1 MTKYTFDEKIYNN
14 YADAEKAVYEY
25 ADNNIDDAIDGKHGN
40 ITILGNTYPVSRVLK
55 LVDGYVYKK
64 TKLGYARM
72 LLEEYVET
80 IEINDIEDDH
90 IVA

>member
-14 YADAEKAVYEY
+14 YVDAEKAVREY
-25 ADNNIDDAIDGKHGN
+25 VDKNIDDAIDCKFGE
-40 ITILGNTYPVSRVLK
+40 ITMLGNTYPVSRVLK
-55 LVDGYVYKK
+55 LVDGYMYKK
-64 TKLGYARM
+64 TMLGYQRM